1 MSEAYTGEIRLF
13 AGNYAPLNWAF
24 CNGQILSISE
34 YEILYSLIGTIYG
47 GDGTTTFAL
56 PDFRGRI
63 VLNQGRSTTGTNYV
77 LSQTGG
83 TETVLLTASQL
94 PAHTHAVNAS
104 SDLGTVGDP
113 TNGFWAQSP
122 ISQYSNSEQSPA
134 SRMNPGN
141 ITSNGSNQPHAN
153 MMPTL
158 AISYII
164 CLNGLYPTR
173 D

>member
-13 AGNYAPLNWAF
+13 AGNYAPTNWAF

-83 TETVLLTASQL
+83 TETVTLTASQL
-94 PAHTHAVNAS
+94 PAHTHGVNVS
-104 SDLGTVGDP
+104 SDLGTDGDP
-113 TNGFWAQSP
+113 TNSFWAQSP

-134 SRMNPGN
+134 SRMNAGN
-141 ITSNGSNQPHAN
+141 ITSNGGNQPHAN